1 MVTIFLT
8 VYCLNIL
15 MSPMSKTPEKRS
27 KKLFQTS
34 LNLPL
39 EHLKMIEELDAI
51 GKDAAEIRRRGAMKE
66 IEKEYK
72 RCFQKSS

>member
-1 MVTIFLT
+1 
-8 VYCLNIL
+8 
-15 MSPMSKTPEKRS
+15 MSKTPDKKT

-34 LNLPL
+34 LTLPL
-39 EHLKMIEELDAI
+39 SHLNMIEELDSI

-72 RCFQKSS
+72 KCILKSS